1 MPSEAFP
8 PAAPEAQLAV
18 RNADRDAR
26 ITREVSQAKA
36 IDGDHYMN
44 EGRLQRVTASITA
57 MGLSRRHSRSLSE
70 WVSRATGVRPEV
82 QTEQMLREWAE
93 VFIQHN
99 ELFRGSSARPGQ
111 FSLIARRAVDRVSG
125 TLDDHADRPPLT
137 EAVLKLLIETAIA
150 MHGAQLSRRADRR
163 WGLNLMI
170 PFSGG
175 LLGALLGAA
184 GALLKS

>member
-1 MPSEAFP
+1 
-8 PAAPEAQLAV
+8 
-18 RNADRDAR
+18 
-26 ITREVSQAKA
+26 
-36 IDGDHYMN
+36 
-44 EGRLQRVTASITA
+44 
-57 MGLSRRHSRSLSE
+57 
-70 WVSRATGVRPEV
+70 
-82 QTEQMLREWAE
+82 MLREWAE